1 MRFLAKILFF
11 CFLSSATIAEEGLFK
26 SLASSYLN
34 NPTLNS
40 QREKTKAV
48 DETLV
53 QAYSNFKP
61 TITGT
66 ITKEDTLNKNST
78 DYANAGVSDSNLQT
92 STQSITITQKLFQGL
107 SNAKKV
113 KKSVE
118 ISRYELKDTEQEV
131 LYKTVEAFTEVVLY
145 QKQVLINKDNLDL
158 ADKQVELDKA
168 RYNKGSIKLS
178 DLAQSE
184 SSLASAKSKL
194 LSSQNALAN
203 SKNNFKNIVGLFS

>member
-11 CFLSSATIAEEGLFK
+11 CFVSSVVFAEESLFK

-61 TITGT
+61 TISGT
-66 ITKEDTLNKNST
+66 VTKEDTLNKNST
-78 DYANAGVSDSNLQT
+78 NYSNSSIADSNLQT
-92 STQSITITQKLFQGL
+92 TTQSIIITQKLFQGL

-113 KKSVE
+113 KKTV
-118 ISRYELKDTEQEV
+118 RY
-131 LYKTVEAFTEVVLY
+131 
-145 QKQVLINKDNLDL
+145 LDM
-158 ADKQVELDKA
+158 
-168 RYNKGSIKLS
+168 N
-178 DLAQSE
+178 
-184 SSLASAKSKL
+184 
-194 LSSQNALAN
+194 
-203 SKNNFKNIVGLFS
+203 

>member
-11 CFLSSATIAEEGLFK
+11 CFLSSVTIAEESLFK

-78 DYANAGVSDSNLQT
+78 DYSNTGISDSNLQT

-107 SNAKKV
+107 SNAKKL
-113 KKSVE
+113 KSL
-118 ISRYELKDTEQEV
+118 LKFQGM
-131 LYKTVEAFTEVVLY
+131 
-145 QKQVLINKDNLDL
+145 N
-158 ADKQVELDKA
+158 
-168 RYNKGSIKLS
+168 
-178 DLAQSE
+178 
-184 SSLASAKSKL
+184 
-194 LSSQNALAN
+194 
-203 SKNNFKNIVGLFS
+203 